1 MSDVKLT
8 HDGKAERIKKLIYKY
23 KNFISGVTGDCDG
36 PDEADMEPQHCTGY
50 EIATHPVSTIV
61 QCLDECLRL
70 PHCDKF
76 IFTGN
81 GSESCK
87 LLSTDGISTAFDAR
101 NLPQITGA
109 CAPTDMNVSKN
120 FIPDDFE
127 SAFTMQHCL
136 SLLNQRSGDPVR
148 DLVRSVGVHQV
159 QRIT

>member
-1 MSDVKLT
+1 MR
-8 HDGKAERIKKLIYKY
+8 HD
-23 KNFISGVTGDCDG
+23 KNHSSKDGFLLVAFVSTIFITCVDHGVTGDCDG
-36 PDEADMEPQHCTGY
+36 PDEANMEPQHCTGY

-70 PHCDKF
+70 PHCDKL

-109 CAPTDMNVSKN
+109 CAPTDMNIVRQFLLGTEDCPQPTSKKSN
-120 FIPDDFE
+120 YPDD
-127 SAFTMQHCL
+127 
-136 SLLNQRSGDPVR
+136 R
-148 DLVRSVGVHQV
+148 
-159 QRIT
+159 